1 MGVVHLAQSISL
13 VAVLLFGAL
22 PVFSLSPPWQH
33 HGAAASQP
41 SAQPPLPQ
49 SGGSAPLTS
58 GGAYTFR
65 PQGPGPHRGDWL
77 RKYMMLP
84 PQQQEQQLR
93 HDFGFQSLPP
103 ERQNHLLQRLR
114 EFNHRSPEQKAQIL
128 NRMETFE
135 HMSPQQQQQARDLFS
150 QYHSLPAD
158 QRSKV
163 SQAYQRLRGM
173 SPSARNDLLN
183 SDDFRNNYTQQ
194 QRDLLRGM
202 TDLNVGPTR

>member
-1 MGVVHLAQSISL
+1 MHLAQYISL

-22 PVFSLSPPWQH
+22 PVFSLSPGQQH
-33 HGAAASQP
+33 VAAPQP
-41 SAQPPLPQ
+41 SAQTPLAQ
-49 SGGSAPLTS
+49 SGQPAPMNS
-58 GGAYTFR
+58 DRGYSFR
-65 PQGPGPHRGDWL
+65 PLGPGPHRGDWL
-77 RKYMMLP
+77 RKYMKLP

-93 HDFGFQSLPP
+93 SDPGFQSLPP

-114 EFNHRSPEQKAQIL
+114 IFNSQSPEQKAQIL

-135 HMSPQQQQQARDLFS
+135 HMSPQQQQQARELFR

-163 SQAYQRLRGM
+163 SQAYQRLRAL

-183 SDDFRNNYTQQ
+183 SDNFRSNYTQQ

-202 TDLNVGPTR
+202 TDLNVGPTH